1 MIPIS
6 QEVAVRRVVSTA
18 VAATAMLA
26 AIGGPAFAVQDPGV
40 TVAKGNFTG
49 ILLAL
54 VLGLVFGTVFTVLA
68 YRRVEFGE
76 EPAHADLA
84 HDSREGLGGHNVPE
98 PGIEDMP
105 TGGGA

>member
-1 MIPIS
+1 M
-6 QEVAVRRVVSTA
+6 RRVVFVASA
-18 VAATAMLA
+18 VAAMLA
-26 AIGGPAFAVQDPGV
+26 VIGGPAFAVQDPGV

-54 VLGLVFGTVFTVLA
+54 VFGLVFGAVFTVLA